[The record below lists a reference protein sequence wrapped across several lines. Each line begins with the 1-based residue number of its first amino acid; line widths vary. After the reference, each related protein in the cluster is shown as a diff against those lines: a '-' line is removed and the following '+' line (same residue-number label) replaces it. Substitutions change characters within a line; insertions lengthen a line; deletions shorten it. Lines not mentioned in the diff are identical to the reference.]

1 MKKYSSKYSFC
12 LLILLL
18 LSSCA
23 PKEREPQTSK
33 EVPKGMKAIDFC
45 FSIANATE
53 KKEMRATDTGK
64 LQPRSSWGSSLLRAV
79 EDGDR
84 DQEAYTP
91 NQLNE
96 NKIERI
102 DIFLIRETSSFFKHF
117 PDTSVERLSIPSSG
131 NNTYK
136 VRVLIPY
143 SDLSAYQ
150 GNDFKIIVVANAKE
164 TLFSSGVNS
173 LEDLKRKIQEDE
185 LNLLEG
191 GVTPKAQPC
200 FLMDGIGTTG
210 TVLFSENLY
219 TVTAPI
225 SLYRAAAKI
234 RLRMPQELV
243 IFDHQNGKKTQYHLQ
258 GNLQVKLVSYTNKTS
273 LLRDNPYQVQDGEWK
288 STPYR
293 EMTLK
298 TLPAREGSSNTS
310 FLAAFPFY
318 AYESLWNES
327 GNIREAHL
335 IVKAKLRPE
344 GANASDQGRDYFYR
358 IPLNYA
364 KPITGV
370 DAKKLHRIERN
381 HLYDI
386 LSNIEVL
393 GSLSENE
400 PVDISSYAAV
410 QPWNTPDRVD
420 GALTEAHYLLVRE
433 KMPRILNVADYS
445 IDYASDMPVR
455 VEIQEVY
462 YEYYESDGTY
472 KKIEED
478 YNRTIIVPTE
488 PHTGGKI
495 NIHHEVP
502 KNYLP
507 LYITFKV
514 KQIGGL
520 LEETVRAVQYPHRYL
535 TYEKSPGL
543 SGGKSFD
550 EWGREIFA
558 DFRYH
563 TGFGSI
569 PDALGVQKNDIL
581 TKITTLVPEPGEK
594 IGKPLDPSAPGNT
607 STDAAAGELI
617 SPEFMMATQY
627 GVSASVPQ
635 YQSFGLEGWATP
647 SLTYEAGYGPTS
659 KRFKP
664 ESPYYSYWYGHIYE
678 RRQQSL
684 YRNYSSAGERAKRY
698 FEGEYG
704 ANGVYVEHYRTAERY
719 ADGSVVYVDGR
730 TRAVNASRTIRK
742 KFANDGH
749 WRIPTAAELRVVAKI
764 QADPNTPVK
773 DLLRGQIYWC
783 AETGYGVY
791 VQDPDKI
798 YPKRT
803 PYSNTTNVRLV
814 FDTWQFSE
822 E

>member
-102 DIFLIRETSSFFKHF
+102 DIFLIRETSSLFKHF

-164 TLFSSGVNS
+164 TLFSSSVNS

-400 PVDISSYAAV
+400 PIDISSYAAV

-445 IDYASDMPVR
+445 IDYASDMPV
-455 VEIQEVY
+455 EIEIENIY
-462 YEYYESDGTY
+462 CEYYNTLGQKVVVNENPFKAS
-472 KKIEED
+472 
-478 YNRTIIVPTE
+478 IVATPN
-488 PHTGGKI
+488 HTQGKI
-495 NIHHEVP
+495 NISHDIP

-507 LYITFKV
+507 LYIKFKV
-514 KQIGGL
+514 KQVGGL
-520 LEETVRAVQYPHRYL
+520 LEEEVTAIQYPHRYL

-543 SGGKSFD
+543 SGGKSWD
-550 EWGREIFA
+550 ANGNPIFS

-563 TGFGSI
+563 TGFGGTSATDGI
-569 PDALGVQKNDIL
+569 TTGQTNNIF
-581 TKITTLVPEPGEK
+581 TRITTLVPEPGEK
-594 IGKPLDPSAPGNT
+594 IGNPQDPTQPGNT
-607 STDAAAGELI
+607 SRDAAAGELI
-617 SPEFMMATQY
+617 SPEFIMASHY
-627 GVSASVPQ
+627 GVSAKVPQ
-635 YQSFGLEGWATP
+635 YTPGATQAEWNQ
-647 SLTYEAGYGPTS
+647 LYFVDGYGPAS
-659 KRFKP
+659 SHFEFR
-664 ESPYYSYWYGHIYE
+664 EPYYNFSYIHLDNRAGWKW
-678 RRQQSL
+678 R
-684 YRNYSSAGERAKRY
+684 YRDYRTAGERAKNY

-704 ANGVYVEHYRTAERY
+704 ANGIYKEHFQHYR
-719 ADGSVVYVDGR
+719 DGQYYVRSVSKEFRNNG
-730 TRAVNASRTIRK
+730 S
-742 KFANDGH
+742 
-749 WRIPTAAELRVVAKI
+749 WRIPTAAELRVLAKI
-764 QADPNTPVK
+764 QNDPNSLTK
-773 DLLRGQIYWC
+773 DLLRGDIYWC
-783 AETGYGVY
+783 AEDGYGVK
-791 VQDPDKI
+791 VHDRTNN
-798 YPKRT
+798 YPKQST
-803 PYSNTTNVRLV
+803 EFTNVRLV

>member
-12 LLILLL
+12 LLLLLL

-33 EVPKGMKAIDFC
+33 KVPEGMKAIDIC

-53 KKEMRATDTGK
+53 KQKMRATNTGEP
-64 LQPRSSWGSSLLRAV
+64 QPRSSWESSFLRAI

-84 DQEAYTP
+84 DQDAYTP

-117 PDTSVERLSIPSSG
+117 PNSSVERLSTPSSG

-143 SDLSAYQ
+143 SDLSTYQ
-150 GNDFKIIVVANAKE
+150 GYDFKIIVVANAKE
-164 TLFSSGVNS
+164 TSFSSDVNS
-173 LEDLKRKIQEDE
+173 FEDLKRKIQEDD
-185 LNLLEG
+185 LNPLEG
-191 GVTPKAQPC
+191 STTPKAQPY

-234 RLRMPQELV
+234 RLRMPQELK

-258 GNLQVKLVSYTNKTS
+258 GNLQVKLVSYTDKTS
-273 LLRDNPYQVQDGEWK
+273 LLKDNPYQVQDGEWK

-318 AYESLWNES
+318 AYESLWGES
-327 GNIREAHL
+327 GIREAHL

-364 KPITGV
+364 KAVTGV

-386 LSNIEVL
+386 LSDIEVL

-400 PVDISSYAAV
+400 PVDISSYVAV
-410 QPWNTPDRVD
+410 QPWNMPDRVD
-420 GALTEAHYLLVRE
+420 GALTEAHYLLVKE
-433 KMPRILNVADYS
+433 KKPKILNVSDYS
-445 IDYASDMPVR
+445 IEYASDMPV
-455 VEIQEVY
+455 EIKIERIY
-462 YEYYESDGTY
+462 YEYYNSYGQ
-472 KKIEED
+472 KITREE
-478 YNRTIIVPTE
+478 NPFKATIEATS
-488 PHTGGKI
+488 PHTQGRI
-495 NIHHEVP
+495 NIHHEIP

-507 LYITFKV
+507 LHINFKV

-520 LEETVRAVQYPHRYL
+520 LEETVNATQYPHRYL
-535 TYEKSPGL
+535 TYHESPGL

-550 EWGREIFA
+550 SSGAEIFA

-563 TGFGSI
+563 TSFGSTNSGDWTTTGQTNKI
-569 PDALGVQKNDIL
+569 F

-594 IGKPLDPSAPGNT
+594 IGNPQDATQPGNT
-607 STDAAAGELI
+607 STDASAGELI
-617 SPEFMMATQY
+617 SPEFIMATQY
-627 GVSASVPQ
+627 GMSTAVPQ
-635 YQSFGLEGWATP
+635 YNNEYSATTSGWSTLYFAN
-647 SLTYEAGYGPTS
+647 GYGPDS
-659 KRFKP
+659 DSFPR
-664 ESPYYSYWYGHIYE
+664 EWPYWN
-678 RRQQSL
+678 
-684 YRNYSSAGERAKRY
+684 YRYVNNAAGKKDFYRDYDTAGDRAKKY

-704 ANGVYVEHYRTAERY
+704 ENKIYTEHYITTTSSKKTR
-719 ADGSVVYVDGR
+719 SV
-730 TRAVNASRTIRK
+730 RK
-742 KFANDGH
+742 EFKNNGY
-749 WRIPTAAELRVVAKI
+749 WRIPTAAELKVIAKI
-764 QADPNTPVK
+764 QDDPNTEVK
-773 DLLRGQIYWC
+773 DLLRGDIYWC
-783 AETGYGVY
+783 AETGYGVR
-791 VQDPDKI
+791 VHQPQNG
-798 YPKRT
+798 YPKEAI
-803 PYSNTTNVRLV
+803 SSTNVRLI
-814 FDTWQFSE
+814 FDTWRWSE